1 MKNLVNGLMN
11 LINIDKIIINN
22 TYKKYK
28 NFNSNNKMKRLI
40 YNNNIQKQLIKFNN
54 KRIIHQKK
62 KQD

>member
-1 MKNLVNGLMN
+1 MQNLINGLMN
-11 LINIDKIIINN
+11 LINTDKIIINN

-54 KRIIHQKK
+54 KRTIHQKK

>member
-1 MKNLVNGLMN
+1 MKNLINGLTN
-11 LINIDKIIINN
+11 LINTDKIIINN

-40 YNNNIQKQLIKFNN
+40 YNNNIQKQLIKFKN

>member
-1 MKNLVNGLMN
+1 MQN
-11 LINIDKIIINN
+11 LINGLTNLINTDKIIINN

-28 NFNSNNKMKRLI
+28 NYKHNNKMKRLI
-40 YNNNIQKQLIKFNN
+40 YNNNIQMQLIKFNN

>member
-1 MKNLVNGLMN
+1 MKNLINGLMN
-11 LINIDKIIINN
+11 LINTDKIIINN

-40 YNNNIQKQLIKFNN
+40 YNNNIQMQLIKFNN

>member
-11 LINIDKIIINN
+11 LINTDKIIINN

-40 YNNNIQKQLIKFNN
+40 YNNNIQKQLIKFKN

>member
-1 MKNLVNGLMN
+1 MQNLINGLMN
-11 LINIDKIIINN
+11 LINTDKIIINN

-40 YNNNIQKQLIKFNN
+40 YNNNIQMQLIKFNN

>member
-1 MKNLVNGLMN
+1 MQNLINGLMN
-11 LINIDKIIINN
+11 LINTDKIIINN